1 MNEDPQDLTAGDPI
15 EHQAAAWLI
24 RTERGLT
31 AAEQDE
37 FLLWIAADSR
47 HGAALARHKRNWKR
61 LDLLGEWKPEHS
73 PRPNRDLLAPPP
85 RRLLNSPPM
94 GKFVQ
99 VALSLA
105 AALVLG
111 FFAWRQVPPAAAPA
125 TPDAP
130 IALIE
135 ERTLEDGSI
144 LALNRGAVVNVRYT
158 LQERQVQLVAGEAH
172 FTVAKNGER
181 PFIVIAGN
189 VAVRAVGTAF
199 NIRLGASEVD
209 VLVTEGTVQVNR
221 PNERSGPETPDPL
234 AVLAAGERTIVPMEN
249 SEPAAPV
256 ATLAPEEVRRLLAW
270 QPSTLDF
277 TATPLFNI
285 VNEFNLR
292 NAPVRILI
300 ADTVLAGTEVSASLR
315 SDNVEGFLRLL
326 EAGFGVSAERN
337 GSTVI
342 LRRAR

>member
-1 MNEDPQDLTAGDPI
+1 M
-15 EHQAAAWLI
+15 
-24 RTERGLT
+24 
-31 AAEQDE
+31 
-37 FLLWIAADSR
+37 
-47 HGAALARHKRNWKR
+47 
-61 LDLLGEWKPEHS
+61 
-73 PRPNRDLLAPPP
+73 
-85 RRLLNSPPM
+85 
-94 GKFVQ
+94 
-99 VALSLA
+99 
-105 AALVLG
+105 
-111 FFAWRQVPPAAAPA
+111 
-125 TPDAP
+125 
-130 IALIE
+130 IE

-158 LQERQVQLVAGEAH
+158 PQERQVQLVAGEAH
-172 FTVAKNGER
+172 FTVAKNGAR

-189 VAVRAVGTAF
+189 VAVHAVGTAF
-199 NIRLGASEVD
+199 NVRLGANEVD

-221 PNERSGPETPDPL
+221 PTETSARETPAPL
-234 AVLAAGERTIVPMEN
+234 AVLEAGERTTVPMAN
-249 SEPAAPV
+249 SEPAGPIATVAPQ
-256 ATLAPEEVRRLLAW
+256 EIRQLLAW

-277 TATPLFNI
+277 TATPLFYI

-326 EAGFGVSAERN
+326 EAGFGVSAERE

>member
-1 MNEDPQDLTAGDPI
+1 MNEDPQDPTAGDQI
-15 EHQAAAWLI
+15 EHQAASWLI

-37 FLLWIAADSR
+37 FLLWLTADSR
-47 HGAALARHKRNWKR
+47 HGAALAQHKRNWKR

-85 RRLLNSPPM
+85 NRLLTFPPV
-94 GKFVQ
+94 GRTWR

-111 FFAWRQVPPAAAPA
+111 FFVSQQMPPAAAPMA
-125 TPDAP
+125 PDAP

-144 LALNRGAVVNVRYT
+144 IAINRGAIVNVRYT
-158 LQERQVQLVAGEAH
+158 PQERQVQLVVGEAH
-172 FTVAKNGER
+172 FTVAKNSAR
-181 PFIVIAGN
+181 PFIVTAGN

-199 NIRLGASEVD
+199 NVRLGASEVD

-221 PNERSGPETPDPL
+221 PTEGTARESPAPL
-234 AVLAAGERTIVPMEN
+234 VVLEAGERTTVPMAN
-249 SEPAAPV
+249 SEPAAPI
-256 ATLAPEEVRRLLAW
+256 ATVAPEQVRQLLAW
-270 QPSTLDF
+270 QPTTLEF
-277 TATPLFNI
+277 TAAPLFNI

-326 EAGFGVSAERN
+326 EAGFGVNAERN